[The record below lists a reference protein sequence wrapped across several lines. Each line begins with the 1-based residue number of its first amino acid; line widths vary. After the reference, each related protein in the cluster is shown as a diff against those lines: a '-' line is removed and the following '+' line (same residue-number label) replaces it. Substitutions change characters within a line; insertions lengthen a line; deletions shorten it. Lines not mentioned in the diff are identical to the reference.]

1 MKKRAA
7 FLNAAKG
14 VFIPR
19 KSFVMQCNKQNEASS
34 EKEGGLLGPRVGFTV
49 TKKVGNAVIRNR
61 VRRRM
66 REAMRMASPEL
77 FQKGYD
83 YVLVGRK
90 EALSVEFNTLCTD
103 IESTLKRL
111 ARGEGKPARPYK
123 SRTAGSYQKQTTS
136 NTDRTTR
143 SHAG

>member
-1 MKKRAA
+1 M
-7 FLNAAKG
+7 
-14 VFIPR
+14 PR
-19 KSFVMQCNKQNEASS
+19 KSFVMQRNEQNEISDEVDVS
-34 EKEGGLLGPRVGFTV
+34 LLDPRVGFTV

-66 REAMRMASPEL
+66 REAVRVVRPDL
-77 FQKGYD
+77 FQNGHD

-90 EALSVEFNTLCTD
+90 EALNVEFNTLCAD

-123 SRTAGSYQKQTTS
+123 SRTARSHQKQTTS